1 MTAFPD
7 RTQVGTRL
15 FLVEYYMPSGTSG
28 RVTAA
33 VDRLTAAVGRGCAGG
48 AVLTF
53 VSCVLLP
60 EDDTLFCLFDGDSQG
75 HLEEVLVSAGVGY
88 ERIVE
93 AFEIRLRAT
102 GEGTRA

>member
-7 RTQVGTRL
+7 RKQAGTRL
-15 FLVEYYMPSGTSG
+15 FLVEYYMPSGPSG
-28 RVTAA
+28 PVTAA
-33 VDRLTAAVGRGCAGG
+33 VDRMTAAVGRGCAHG

-53 VSCVLLP
+53 VSCVLLAD
-60 EDDTLFCLFDGDSQG
+60 DDTLLCLFGSDSQG
-75 HLEEVLVSAGVGY
+75 HVEEVLVSAGVSY